1 MAYGTPT
8 DPVAGTVITVAYA
21 VANIL
26 DPIRWLRQ
34 MTGNADPPG
43 SNYVVVSSSTTG
55 TAWSQITTDLINN
68 GAVTDAKLATPK
80 VTKAGDTMSG
90 MLDFSSDGVGV
101 RLSQS
106 GTLVDYNTDGTT
118 LFAGDD
124 VFRVLNQAA
133 NVVIFRAA
141 NADAAPTFK
150 GYTIWH
156 SNNDGTG
163 SGLDADTVDGSHAS
177 AFALAAAG
185 VPSGLI
191 AMVTNAAAIPSGWS
205 RESGLNGRVPVGDD
219 LGVTYTAEN
228 NYGSATHTHSASALG
243 VSGSTGGPS
252 ATDGLG
258 NGGGTTTPTAGHTH
272 NQGSLDV
279 TGTTDATA
287 NLPLARAY
295 VFVKK
300 D

>member
-43 SNYVVVSSSTTG
+43 SNYVVVSSSTTA
-55 TAWSQITTDLINN
+55 TAWSKVPD
-68 GAVTDAKLATPK
+68 DALANAK
-80 VTKAGDTMSG
+80 VNKAGDTMSG
-90 MLDFSSDGVGV
+90 NLAVTGTVTASGNVISTGGGGVFPGGV
-101 RLSQS
+101 TSASGS
-106 GTLVDYNTDGTT
+106 GT
-118 LFAGDD
+118 FAGN
-124 VFRVLNQAA
+124 VSGNTLTSTIATGTAPLTVTSTTVVTNLN
-133 NVVIFRAA
+133 
-141 NADAAPTFK
+141 
-150 GYTIWH
+150 
-156 SNNDGTG
+156 
-163 SGLDADTVDGSHAS
+163 ADTVDGSHAS